1 MDIYK
6 ELLFIFEVLL
16 YAIPIIL
23 GIIGYFKLI
32 QYYKERGVKNIVKI
46 EKTIEFSF
54 CILCWFLFLNPSI
67 IKHKDEGATE
77 LISKINKY
85 GYKKI
90 GLGRVDKNTLATI
103 YPKYTPI
110 DFLDTL
116 YINSYLGEY
125 IPNDLV
131 STMGEEYFKTKEIAE
146 KIYDENFRKNKRE
159 NLRREPFSQ
168 KEYWEKKIERKNF
181 YLISFTKLNV
191 DDNHKYII
199 GFGVFEMI
207 FILDKTN
214 FIKIN

>member
-146 KIYDENFRKNKRE
+146 KIDDENFRKIKKKIIH
-159 NLRREPFSQ
+159 REPIYQ
-168 KEYWEKKIERKNF
+168 KKK
-181 YLISFTKLNV
+181 
-191 DDNHKYII
+191 
-199 GFGVFEMI
+199 
-207 FILDKTN
+207 
-214 FIKIN
+214 